1 MILKLYFK
9 FLIFWNLKILEK
21 IVLFI
26 TRKVKFLINI
36 IFLEMKN
43 YEKNFYIV
51 LDGILDFNL
60 SHNGFD

>member
-36 IFLEMKN
+36 ISLEMKN